1 MTNNDRMKINKNKN
15 VDNQI
20 WFLLI
25 LVQTTLPVIVLPI
38 PGLNYFTISGSQ
50 LDWLEHALL
59 KACFSDFLNYFS
71 VGSPFRATE
80 NSLIPIDKYLRLSS
94 WGTLP

>member
-38 PGLNYFTISGSQ
+38 PELNYFTIS
-50 LDWLEHALL
+50 ALNL
-59 KACFSDFLNYFS
+59 IGWNMPFSKLVFLTF
-71 VGSPFRATE
+71 
-80 NSLIPIDKYLRLSS
+80 
-94 WGTLP
+94 